1 MTRRAVLL
9 EALAAT
15 PRDLARMVR
24 RVDPAAALARPD
36 PAGWCVADVVAHM
49 ALAEPHYLQAFR
61 RAVAEER
68 PVVAEIAASPVA
80 HDLTTPLAALAERFA
95 AARAETIAFLGGLA
109 QSQWARWLVYGQSD
123 PIRLREQVQALV
135 THDNL
140 HLEQIAT
147 LREQI

>member
-15 PRDLARMVR
+15 PRDLARTVR

-36 PAGWCVADVVAHM
+36 PAGWCMRDVVAHM
-49 ALAEPHYLQAFR
+49 ALAEPLHLAIFR

-68 PVVAEIAASPVA
+68 PEAPPVA
-80 HDLTTPLAALAERFA
+80 PDLSAPDLGRPLAELSETFA
-95 AARAETIAFLGGLA
+95 AHRAATIAFLGGLEQA
-109 QSQWARWLVYGQSD
+109 QWARWLVYAPVG

-135 THDNL
+135 THDNQR
-140 HLEQIAT
+140 LEQIAT
-147 LREQI
+147 LRELL